1 MRSRTAAVVL
11 LSLTLPTPPYAAAP
25 GSWIAGEAID
35 WATRLGVREDAEFLE
50 KKSTANRFTVAVPP
64 ANVTRADGLC

>member
-11 LSLTLPTPPYAAAP
+11 LSLTLPTPLHAAAP
-25 GSWIAGEAID
+25 GVWIAGDVSD
-35 WATRLGVREDAEFLE
+35 WATRLGVHDGAEFPE

-64 ANVTRADGLC
+64 VNVTRADGLC